1 MSALL
6 AVIDL
11 KVVNAQDVVRLWSE
25 PTFNFHLLD
34 KMALEEL
41 RKKAIYQNTIDT
53 WIAACEEKNID
64 WYETENYKKFISFLN
79 KNNLK
84 MQKFPL
90 CIKEAGSEYER
101 GRDKTKFAEKL
112 SESEDP
118 DAAAYT
124 LKLNDATVQ
133 IIRKF
138 AL

>member
-1 MSALL
+1 M
-6 AVIDL
+6 
-11 KVVNAQDVVRLWSE
+11 
-25 PTFNFHLLD
+25 T
-34 KMALEEL
+34 LEEL

-79 KNNLK
+79 QNNLK

-112 SESEDP
+112 AESVDP
-118 DAAAYT
+118 NAAAYT
-124 LKLNDATVQ
+124 LKLNDSTLQ

-138 AL
+138 LL